1 MTDSQNIITVTLNPT
16 IDRVIEVDNL
26 AIGEHL
32 VGRTVLRTP
41 GGKGVNVSR
50 VLAAMGVSST
60 GSGFLGE
67 DNRAEFD
74 PLFADGIV
82 KDAFVTSPGRTRE
95 NITLVDPA
103 SNREMHIR
111 DRGLEI
117 DGGHLE
123 AMRKK
128 LRGLCKSGDVVVFA
142 GSLPPGVE
150 PEQFSELIDLCIAA
164 DARVAVDTSAEAIRV
179 VAGKKL
185 WVLKPNV
192 RELGE
197 LVGRKLLTRDEQLA
211 AAAETAQHVE
221 FVLLSCGSE
230 GAYLLGKNLN
240 IHASVKLPPS
250 TVRNTVGCGDVLLG
264 GFIGGFGK
272 GQTHDQALRQAVAC
286 AAASAAHPATA
297 MFDAELCEKL
307 ETKVE
312 LTEL

>member
-1 MTDSQNIITVTLNPT
+1 MKDAQNIITVTLNPN
-16 IDRVIEVDNL
+16 IDRVIEVENL
-26 AIGEHL
+26 AIGEHQ

-60 GSGFLGE
+60 ASGFLGE

-74 PLFADGIV
+74 PLFAGGLV
-82 KDAFVTSPGRTRE
+82 KDEFVTLPGRTRE

-117 DGGHLE
+117 DGEHLE
-123 AMRKK
+123 AMRES
-128 LRGLCKSGDVVVFA
+128 LRGRCTPGDVVVFA
-142 GSLPPGVE
+142 GSPPPRVE
-150 PEQFSELIDLCIAA
+150 PDQFSELIDLCIAA
-164 DARVAVDTSAEAIRV
+164 AARVAVDTSAEAIQA

-197 LVGRKLLTRDEQLA
+197 LIARELTTRDEQLA
-211 AAAETAQHVE
+211 AAAETTRDVE
-221 FVLLSCGSE
+221 FVLLSCGEE
-230 GAYLLGKNLN
+230 GAYLLGENLGV
-240 IHASVKLPPS
+240 HAGVKLPPS
-250 TVRNTVGCGDVLLG
+250 AVRNTVGCGDVLLG
-264 GFIGGFGK
+264 GFIGGLRK
-272 GQTHDQALRQAVAC
+272 SHPPAEALRHAVAC

-297 MFDAELCEKL
+297 MFDAELSEQL
-307 ETKVE
+307 ETKVQ